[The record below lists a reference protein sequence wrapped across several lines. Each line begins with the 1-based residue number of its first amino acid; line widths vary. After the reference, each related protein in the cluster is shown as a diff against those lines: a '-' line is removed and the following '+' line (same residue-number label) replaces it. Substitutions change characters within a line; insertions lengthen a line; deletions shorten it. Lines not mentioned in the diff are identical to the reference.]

1 MARSDKGANHKKRIG
16 VFGGTF
22 NPIHHGHLINIAL
35 VKENFN
41 LDLILFVP
49 VKDPVH
55 KKLIDNILPQDRM
68 KMVELAVAGTESY
81 KVLDIEI
88 KRESPSYT
96 ITTLEELQK
105 IYCNDDLFLIIG
117 SDSFNELDTWREY
130 KKILSDYAIIV
141 LQRPGDAELR
151 SDILDAAKRVEFQK
165 GYMIEISSSMIR
177 DRVNKGLPINF
188 FTADEVVS
196 YIRDKGLYKIEE

>member
-1 MARSDKGANHKKRIG
+1 MVRSDNKKRIG
-16 VFGGTF
+16 IFGGTF

-35 VKENFN
+35 VKENFS
-41 LDLILFVP
+41 LDLIFFVP

-55 KKLIDNILPQDRM
+55 KLLSANILPGNRM
-68 KMVELAVAGTESY
+68 EMVKLAIAEEEHY

-96 ITTLEELQK
+96 ITTLEELKK

-117 SDSFNELDTWREY
+117 SDSFNELDIWKEY
-130 KKILSDYAIIV
+130 KKILSDYTIIV
-141 LQRPGDAELR
+141 LQRPGDTELR
-151 SDILDAAKRVEFQK
+151 DDILSIAKRVEFQK

-177 DRVNKGLPINF
+177 DRVKKNLPIKF
-188 FTADEVVS
+188 FTTDKVVS
-196 YIRDKGLYKIEE
+196 YIRDKGLYKN

>member
-1 MARSDKGANHKKRIG
+1 MVKSDNKKRIG
-16 VFGGTF
+16 IFGGTF

-55 KKLIDNILPQDRM
+55 KLLNDNILPDDRI
-68 KMVELAVAGTESY
+68 KMIELAIAEEEYY
-81 KVLDIEI
+81 KALDIEI

-96 ITTLEELQK
+96 ITTLEELKK

-117 SDSFNELDTWREY
+117 SDSFNELDIWKEY

-141 LQRPGDAELR
+141 LQRPGDIELR
-151 SDILDAAKRVEFQK
+151 DDILSIAKSVEFQK
-165 GYMIEISSSMIR
+165 GHMIEISSSMIR
-177 DRVNKGLPINF
+177 DRVKKNLPIKF
-188 FTADEVVS
+188 FTTDKVVS
-196 YIRDKGLYKIEE
+196 YIREKGLYKN